1 VHAVARDLYDL
12 WQLILRGV
20 DEEAVLAALPA
31 KAAHRGVVL
40 GGCLEHLTHRRPA
53 LLASWQQTL
62 DYLAPAM
69 EGDAFDRAFTEATRL
84 LARVG

>member
-1 VHAVARDLYDL
+1 MTGMETTRF
-12 WQLILRGV
+12 G
-20 DEEAVLAALPA
+20 
-31 KAAHRGVVL
+31 
-40 GGCLEHLTHRRPA
+40 
-53 LLASWQQTL
+53 QQTL